1 MDPAARHSRFSLPDR
16 KRGADSARLSIHDN
30 QAKVPRI
37 SPLFE
42 DDIASDPVASND
54 TYHGP
59 IDYID
64 LTGQVAI

>member
-1 MDPAARHSRFSLPDR
+1 MDSAARHNRFSLPDR

-42 DDIASDPVASND
+42 DEIASDPLAIND
-54 TYHGP
+54 TDHGP
-59 IDYID
+59 IDFID
-64 LTGQVAI
+64 LTG